1 MKFILNDERVTNSYG
16 FRVKTAGI
24 KLDRFLSNPVCLN
37 NHSNNTKDVLGNWV
51 DTEKQGHLLTA
62 KPQFD
67 TEDAEG
73 KEVVRKVE
81 KGILKACSMGI
92 SFDPDNLVMEDGVL
106 TVTECELLEASI
118 CAVPSNS
125 AAITLYNK
133 QGEILSERQ
142 IKQICLSAQNTN
154 SFKNKPMNKLKSYLQ
169 LDANADETAI
179 IGAVKAIEA
188 KLTASEN
195 EKATLKAE
203 NDALK
208 KAEDDRKKAILT
220 AEVEQAVKDGRLDE
234 AGKAPILEMAHDSAM
249 ALLKALPKRKS
260 VSEQLKGDEE
270 KLAAFDKMTWDEL
283 DKGNHLATLKAQYP
297 DYFEERKRKQFPK
310 N

>member
-1 MKFILNDERVTNSYG
+1 MKFILNDETKINSKG
-16 FRVKTAGI
+16 FRVLNSGI
-24 KLDRFLSNPVCLN
+24 NLTRFLDNPVCLN
-37 NHSNNTKDVLGNWV
+37 NHSNNTKDVLGSWENLSV
-51 DTEKQGHLLTA
+51 EGSHLTA
-62 KPQFD
+62 SPEFD
-67 TEDAEG
+67 TEDPDG
-73 KEVVRKVE
+73 KEVVRKVNAG
-81 KGILKACSMGI
+81 KIKACSIGI
-92 SFDPDNLVMEDGVL
+92 FIEPNGMELINDELV
-106 TVTECELLEASI
+106 VTKCELFEASI
-118 CAVPSNS
+118 VAVPSN
-125 AAITLYNK
+125 ANAIALYNEH
-133 QGEILSERQ
+133 GEILSDEEVTSL
-142 IKQICLSAQNTN
+142 CLSAKNQQSKLNTM
-154 SFKNKPMNKLKSYLQ
+154 KQVIAYLQ

-203 NDALK
+203 NEALK
-208 KAEDDRKKAILT
+208 KAESDRKKALLT

-283 DKGNHLATLKAQYP
+283 DKGNHLASLKADYP
-297 DYFEERKRKQFPK
+297 DYFAERKKRQFGK
-310 N
+310 

>member
-133 QGEILSERQ
+133 QGEIISERQ

-169 LDANADETAI
+169 LDVNADETAI

-203 NDALK
+203 NEALK
-208 KAEDDRKKAILT
+208 KAEDDRKKALLT

-234 AGKAPILEMAHDSAM
+234 AGKAPILEMAHDSAIT
-249 ALLKALPKRKS
+249 LLKALPKRKS
-260 VSEQLKGDEE
+260 VAEQLKGDDE

-283 DKGNHLATLKAQYP
+283 DKGNYLASLKADYP
-297 DYFEERKRKQFPK
+297 DYFAERKKRQFGK
-310 N
+310 

>member
-24 KLDRFLSNPVCLN
+24 KLHRFLSNPVCLN

>member
-169 LDANADETAI
+169 LDVNADETAI

-203 NDALK
+203 NEALK
-208 KAEDDRKKAILT
+208 KAESDRKKALLT

-260 VSEQLKGDEE
+260 VSEQLQGDEE
-270 KLAAFDKMTWDEL
+270 KLAAFDKMSWDEL
-283 DKGNHLATLKAQYP
+283 DRGNHLATLKADYP
-297 DYFEERKRKQFPK
+297 DYFAERKKRQFGK
-310 N
+310 

>member
-169 LDANADETAI
+169 LDVNADETAI

-203 NDALK
+203 NEALK
-208 KAEDDRKKAILT
+208 KAEDDRKKALLT

-234 AGKAPILEMAHDSAM
+234 AGKTPILEMAHDSAM

-260 VSEQLKGDEE
+260 VSEQLQGDEE

-283 DKGNHLATLKAQYP
+283 DKGNHLAALKADYP
-297 DYFEERKRKQFPK
+297 DYFAERKKREFGK
-310 N
+310 

>member
-179 IGAVKAIEA
+179 IGAVKA
-188 KLTASEN
+188 
-195 EKATLKAE
+195 
-203 NDALK
+203 
-208 KAEDDRKKAILT
+208 
-220 AEVEQAVKDGRLDE
+220 
-234 AGKAPILEMAHDSAM
+234 
-249 ALLKALPKRKS
+249 
-260 VSEQLKGDEE
+260 
-270 KLAAFDKMTWDEL
+270 
-283 DKGNHLATLKAQYP
+283 
-297 DYFEERKRKQFPK
+297 
-310 N
+310 

>member
-24 KLDRFLSNPVCLN
+24 KLERFLSNPVCLN

-51 DTEKQGHLLTA
+51 DTEKQEHLLTA

-92 SFDPDNLVMEDGVL
+92 SFDPDNLVMEEGVL

-133 QGEILSERQ
+133 QGEILSEKE
-142 IKQICLSAQNTN
+142 IKQICLSAQTINP
-154 SFKNKPMNKLKSYLQ
+154 FKNKPMNKLKSYLQ
-169 LDANADETAI
+169 LDTNADETVI
-179 IGAVKAIEA
+179 INAVKTIEA
-188 KLTASEN
+188 KLTASET

-203 NDALK
+203 NETLKTAEQNRLKAL
-208 KAEDDRKKAILT
+208 LT

-234 AGKAPILEMAHDSAM
+234 AGKAPILEMSHDSAM

-260 VSEQLKGDEE
+260 VAEQLKGDES
-270 KLAAFDKMTWDEL
+270 KLAAFDKMSWDEL
-283 DKGNHLATLKAQYP
+283 DRGNHLATLKADYP
-297 DYFEERKRKQFPK
+297 DYFAERKRQQFGK
-310 N
+310 